1 MIALYMRLSVAD
13 GDVRNDEKEESNSI
27 ENQRAALHDFVERRN
42 DLTGEIAEYID
53 DGYSGTNFDR
63 PQFKLMLEDMKAG
76 KIDVLITK
84 DLSRLGRNFIEV
96 GDYMEQI
103 FPLLGVRY
111 IAINSNYDSN
121 DFIGNTIGLEM
132 SVMNLVNNLYCKDLS
147 KKVRSG
153 VETIW
158 KSGRST
164 NSRPA
169 FGYLRD
175 PENKYNW
182 IIDPEAAATVR
193 RIFNM
198 AADGCGYQHI
208 LSVLNEEGVLTP
220 GQYRE
225 MKGHVKK
232 VNRKVADS
240 EWKWTYENIWKILK
254 TYEYTGALVQKKFSR
269 ITVGSTSARRV
280 PDDERIVVENHHEP
294 IVDKETYY
302 KARALVKEHKRGG
315 VVGSDDFPLRKVLYC
330 GNCGLRLYKPRSL
343 ERYVKC
349 KHKAVIG
356 KHSACSDS
364 RYQLDKIETIV
375 RRSLRNQLLKLEQ
388 LRDQLDQE
396 KSNMPDYSKEIK
408 KLKNQIN
415 SLEEK
420 KSRLYELYADAEIDK
435 ESYLKQRNDIKIRL
449 KELKEKL
456 DGYMLP
462 HESEET
468 QLQLYDHF
476 IRLAERL
483 LSGNELTDEI
493 VEAFIERI
501 NIYDEEHIEI
511 IFKFEDLLKT
521 SFRKITEAQ
530 DSKKEGER
538 ACS

>member
-164 NSRPA
+164 NGRPA

-182 IIDPEAAATVR
+182 IIDPDAAATVR
-193 RIFNM
+193 RIFTM

-232 VNRKVADS
+232 VNRKVVDS

-349 KHKAVIG
+349 KHKQVIG

-375 RRSLRNQLLKLEQ
+375 RRSLRDQLLKLEQ
-388 LRDQLDQE
+388 LRNQLDQE

-420 KSRLYELYADAEIDK
+420 KSRLYELYADEVIAK

-456 DGYMLP
+456 DGFMLP
-462 HESEET
+462 HESDET

-493 VEAFIERI
+493 VEAFIERV

-521 SFRKITEAQ
+521 AFRKRTEAQ

>member
-225 MKGHVKK
+225 M
-232 VNRKVADS
+232 N
-240 EWKWTYENIWKILK
+240 
-254 TYEYTGALVQKKFSR
+254 
-269 ITVGSTSARRV
+269 
-280 PDDERIVVENHHEP
+280 
-294 IVDKETYY
+294 
-302 KARALVKEHKRGG
+302 
-315 VVGSDDFPLRKVLYC
+315 
-330 GNCGLRLYKPRSL
+330 
-343 ERYVKC
+343 
-349 KHKAVIG
+349 
-356 KHSACSDS
+356 
-364 RYQLDKIETIV
+364 
-375 RRSLRNQLLKLEQ
+375 
-388 LRDQLDQE
+388 
-396 KSNMPDYSKEIK
+396 
-408 KLKNQIN
+408 
-415 SLEEK
+415 
-420 KSRLYELYADAEIDK
+420 
-435 ESYLKQRNDIKIRL
+435 ES
-449 KELKEKL
+449 
-456 DGYMLP
+456 
-462 HESEET
+462 
-468 QLQLYDHF
+468 
-476 IRLAERL
+476 
-483 LSGNELTDEI
+483 
-493 VEAFIERI
+493 
-501 NIYDEEHIEI
+501 
-511 IFKFEDLLKT
+511 
-521 SFRKITEAQ
+521 
-530 DSKKEGER
+530 
-538 ACS
+538 